1 MFGCVKGQ
9 NQYENLTVEEIID
22 DEDSAAT
29 NLISNSLSEG
39 SPSGLSRDDKPVLN
53 SSTKNK
59 NSSEIPDDAYVR
71 SVRPAREI
79 NLSIWIAPFT
89 QWQNFT
95 QTDALLD
102 SGANTIFIDKTW
114 AETHKVPLIPLQNP
128 IPVYNVDRTCNS
140 AGSITHS
147 AELVVEFQ
155 GHHEKVTA
163 EVTDLGKNPFIL
175 GFSWLQRHN
184 PEIDWSKGMVK
195 MTQCP

>member
-9 NQYENLTVEEIID
+9 KQYENLAVEEIVD
-22 DEDSAAT
+22 NEDSAAT
-29 NLISNSLSEG
+29 NLNSNLLSEG
-39 SPSGLSRDDKPVLN
+39 SPSGLGRNVKPALN

-71 SVRPAREI
+71 SVRPTQEI
-79 NLSIWIAPFT
+79 NLSIRIVLFT

-95 QTDALLD
+95 QTDTLLD

-114 AETHKVPLIPLQNP
+114 AESHKVPLIPLRNP
-128 IPVYNVDRTCNS
+128 IPVFNVDGTCNS
-140 AGSITHS
+140 ARSITHS

-155 GHHEKVTA
+155 GHCEKVTA
-163 EVTDLGKNPFIL
+163 EVTNLGKNPFIL

-184 PEIDWSKGMVK
+184 PEIDWTKGTVK
-195 MTQCP
+195 MTRCP